1 MNIREWR
8 SRQCAV
14 SEKKETRNRIAHQT
28 LGNVVRGD
36 WIIRI
41 RFFLWYSD
49 ERVAAAAFIRYCW
62 KCRIFSSSGW
72 SSSTSITPASTF
84 KVNSFH
90 HFTHFHYNW
99 GEPET
104 SRWVD
109 LLESDAKKSEKR
121 KFTSKNTRYW
131 IMEMQ
136 CTWKVAK
143 NHYFWGYCA
152 WHWGMFRNNLES
164 NLIKSTILSFNKYW
178 NLSKSDQRQK
188 FSITKQHISYKQ
200 NAQAC
205 QISHYS
211 NNFKCIALWF
221 DNLFNRENKQLFF
234 QKVVFVVPNH
244 FLCLT

>member
-1 MNIREWR
+1 MDTHEKENSWRVFFTKNALQREFTEENWMVMVFRSVPSYSCLLIHTHTQQSLNCNLTSTKYVNIREWR

-62 KCRIFSSSGW
+62 KCRIFRSPGW

-143 NHYFWGYCA
+143 KITTFEAIVHDIEECS
-152 WHWGMFRNNLES
+152 E
-164 NLIKSTILSFNKYW
+164 TIW
-178 NLSKSDQRQK
+178 NR
-188 FSITKQHISYKQ
+188 T
-200 NAQAC
+200 
-205 QISHYS
+205 
-211 NNFKCIALWF
+211 
-221 DNLFNRENKQLFF
+221 
-234 QKVVFVVPNH
+234 
-244 FLCLT
+244 